1 MTQRDGNGV
10 RRVVRLRDCLQGQD
24 APHHVHD
31 LLFVRAAV
39 TDDCLL
45 DLQRRIFIDLQPCL
59 IAREQNDAAP
69 VGDGDAGRDIGVEKQ
84 LLHRHRFRMKLRN
97 EFVQVAI
104 DLIESA
110 RELRF
115 GRCRDHTAGQQP
127 LTALVRIQNREANR
141 SDPRIDA

>member
-1 MTQRDGNGV
+1 M
-10 RRVVRLRDCLQGQD
+10 
-24 APHHVHD
+24 AYHVHD

-39 TDDCLL
+39 TDDRLL

-69 VGDGDAGRDIGVEKQ
+69 VGDGDAGRNIGVEKQ
-84 LLHRHRFRMKLRN
+84 FLHCHRFRMKLRN

-127 LTALVRIQNREANR
+127 LTALVRIQHCEADRCDTGVNAQ
-141 SDPRIDA
+141 DPHIHHSN